1 MTKSQKL
8 FSFVRKNSLAILLVV
23 VLLFAFY
30 LAFAFSVKRE
40 GFAKP
45 KKAQHLAQD
54 KAKKAYTNA
63 LTSAEKDQK
72 QKDKDDAW
80 RKKNDTIQKCIKF
93 WKNDNKDQNITQ
105 CVNDAGYPEYQFPRV
120 Y

>member
-1 MTKSQKL
+1 MAKSQKL

-45 KKAQHLAQD
+45 KT
-54 KAKKAYTNA
+54 AYTKA
-63 LTSAEKDQK
+63 LKSAEKDQK

-80 RKKNDTIQKCIKF
+80 RKRNDTIQTCITF
-93 WKNDNKDQNITQ
+93 WRNDNTNQHITE
-105 CVNDAGYPEYQFPRV
+105 CVHDAGYKDYQYPRV
-120 Y
+120 